1 MSHPQ
6 QCLRSQVFLD
16 TFSEEFLS
24 ALTKFCRPIGLKWP
38 RNNNEPAPSGN
49 NPNPEDRA
57 VASTLAGEMC
67 AVACFSNTVVP
78 CQAFAIV
85 AIPTACCTGNSGIA
99 GFVGCW
105 AAIGAAAFANG
116 VAATGFTYVVVN
128 RCNEALMD
136 CVRGGSN
143 DAPEAREVAR
153 KGIGEQQQIG
163 ASSRQQNYREVSEE
177 KSEGGVNASFVELGM
192 PSDSRTVELN
202 KVLQHAD
209 NRESFVIVLNEEMTK
224 QAVDSSLLPGKGKN
238 GVHTMDA
245 KDLKPGLLEI
255 AGARLPL
262 PNSVPAP
269 GKDKG
274 KKVVPLS
281 EEMER

>member
-136 CVRGGSN
+136 CVRGDLMTRQRLERSLERASESN
-143 DAPEAREVAR
+143 SKLALLLVSKITEKFLKKNQ
-153 KGIGEQQQIG
+153 KGGEC
-163 ASSRQQNYREVSEE
+163 
-177 KSEGGVNASFVELGM
+177 
-192 PSDSRTVELN
+192 
-202 KVLQHAD
+202 VLC
-209 NRESFVIVLNEEMTK
+209 
-224 QAVDSSLLPGKGKN
+224 
-238 GVHTMDA
+238 
-245 KDLKPGLLEI
+245 
-255 AGARLPL
+255 
-262 PNSVPAP
+262 
-269 GKDKG
+269 
-274 KKVVPLS
+274 
-281 EEMER
+281 